1 MKKIF
6 LILFASFILTSSSF
20 ADNECRK
27 YNNVMQQKEYKE
39 CLAQNPTKESKKGNK
54 LMDKINL
61 EGVKNT
67 SKKVFGKLNT
77 DSKLTDFIKK
87 KMGK

>member
-1 MKKIF
+1 MKKIY

-20 ADNECRK
+20 AGNECRK

-39 CLAQNPTKESKKGNK
+39 CLAQNPTLESKKVNK

-61 EGVKNT
+61 DGVKNT
-67 SKKVFGKLNT
+67 SKKIFGKLNT

-87 KMGK
+87 KMGE

>member
-1 MKKIF
+1 MKIIF
-6 LILFASFILTSSSF
+6 SILFASCILTSSSF
-20 ADNECRK
+20 AGNECRK

-39 CLAQNPTKESKKGNK
+39 CLAQNPTLKSKKGNK

-87 KMGK
+87 KMGE

>member
-1 MKKIF
+1 MKKIY

-20 ADNECRK
+20 AGNECRK

-39 CLAQNPTKESKKGNK
+39 CLAQNPTLKSKKGNK

-61 EGVKNT
+61 EGVKDT

>member
-1 MKKIF
+1 MKKIY

-39 CLAQNPTKESKKGNK
+39 CLAQNPNLKSKKVNK

-61 EGVKNT
+61 DGVKST
-67 SKKVFGKLNT
+67 SKKIFGKLNT

-87 KMGK
+87 KMGE

>member
-1 MKKIF
+1 MKIIF
-6 LILFASFILTSSSF
+6 LILFASCILTSSSF
-20 ADNECRK
+20 AGNECRK

-39 CLAQNPTKESKKGNK
+39 CLAQNPTLKSKKGNK